1 MQNQIAANLSFLN
14 NQGSI
19 LIENEKIHERHSHTI
34 IRLILSDDCE
44 RTRQIL
50 FSFREVNHIRVATPG
65 LFAKG
70 NHIYLH
76 LDSLKEHE
84 YAFPLPGGKVISAY
98 GTRGGHSGA
107 DIKTCANDTIRAAF
121 DGVVRMSKPYY
132 AYGNLVVIRH
142 ANGLETIYS
151 HNCKNLVR
159 SGDVVKAGQPIGLT
173 GRTGRATTEHV
184 HFETRINGQHFNPN
198 LIFDLKE
205 RKLRKEC
212 IKCSK
217 NGSGII
223 VKSQAGNNRIAQNKK

>member
-1 MQNQIAANLSFLN
+1 MKD
-14 NQGSI
+14 I
-19 LIENEKIHERHSHTI
+19 LILLFVLFFPMIVNAQDKS
-34 IRLILSDDCE
+34 S
-44 RTRQIL
+44 

-121 DGVVRMSKPYY
+121 DGVVRMSIPYY
-132 AYGNLVVIRH
+132 AYGKLVVIRH

-159 SGDVVKAGQPIGLT
+159 SGEVVKAGQPIGLT

-184 HFETRINGQHFNPN
+184 HFETRFNGQHFNPI

-217 NGSGII
+217 NGSGVI

>member
-1 MQNQIAANLSFLN
+1 MKD
-14 NQGSI
+14 I
-19 LIENEKIHERHSHTI
+19 LILLFVLFFPMIANAQDKPS
-34 IRLILSDDCE
+34 
-44 RTRQIL
+44 

-132 AYGNLVVIRH
+132 AYGNLVVIR
-142 ANGLETIYS
+142 
-151 HNCKNLVR
+151 
-159 SGDVVKAGQPIGLT
+159 PIGLT

-223 VKSQAGNNRIAQNKK
+223 VKSQVGNNRIAQNKK

>member
-1 MQNQIAANLSFLN
+1 MKNIFTL
-14 NQGSI
+14 
-19 LIENEKIHERHSHTI
+19 
-34 IRLILSDDCE
+34 LILSVCFLCANISG
-44 RTRQIL
+44 RAQNK
-50 FSFREVNHIRVATPG
+50 FSDMEVNHVRVATPG
-65 LFAKG
+65 LFSKE
-70 NHIYLH
+70 NCVM
-76 LDSLKEHE
+76 LDLKSLSRN
-84 YAFPLPGGKVISAY
+84 YSFPLPGGKVISGY
-98 GTRGGHSGA
+98 GTRGGHSGD
-107 DIKTCANDTIRAAF
+107 DIITCARDTIRAAF

>member
-50 FSFREVNHIRVATPG
+50 FFFREVNHIRVATPG

-217 NGSGII
+217 NGSGVI

>member
-1 MQNQIAANLSFLN
+1 MK
-14 NQGSI
+14 GI
-19 LIENEKIHERHSHTI
+19 LILLFVLFFPMIANAQDKS
-34 IRLILSDDCE
+34 S
-44 RTRQIL
+44 

-132 AYGNLVVIRH
+132 ASRKNAMLVKPASCSASCSSAFVKVC
-142 ANGLETIYS
+142 S
-151 HNCKNLVR
+151 H
-159 SGDVVKAGQPIGLT
+159 T
-173 GRTGRATTEHV
+173 
-184 HFETRINGQHFNPN
+184 
-198 LIFDLKE
+198 
-205 RKLRKEC
+205 
-212 IKCSK
+212 
-217 NGSGII
+217 
-223 VKSQAGNNRIAQNKK
+223 

>member
-1 MQNQIAANLSFLN
+1 MKD
-14 NQGSI
+14 I
-19 LIENEKIHERHSHTI
+19 LILLFVLFFPMIVNAQDKS
-34 IRLILSDDCE
+34 S
-44 RTRQIL
+44 

-107 DIKTCANDTIRAAF
+107 DIKTCA
-121 DGVVRMSKPYY
+121 
-132 AYGNLVVIRH
+132 YGNLVVIRH

-159 SGDVVKAGQPIGLT
+159 SGDVVKAGQPIGL
-173 GRTGRATTEHV
+173 TGRATTEHV

-217 NGSGII
+217 NGSGVI

>member
-1 MQNQIAANLSFLN
+1 
-14 NQGSI
+14 
-19 LIENEKIHERHSHTI
+19 
-34 IRLILSDDCE
+34 
-44 RTRQIL
+44 
-50 FSFREVNHIRVATPG
+50 
-65 LFAKG
+65 
-70 NHIYLH
+70 
-76 LDSLKEHE
+76 
-84 YAFPLPGGKVISAY
+84 
-98 GTRGGHSGA
+98 
-107 DIKTCANDTIRAAF
+107 
-121 DGVVRMSKPYY
+121 MSKPYY

-217 NGSGII
+217 YGSGII

>member
-1 MQNQIAANLSFLN
+1 MK
-14 NQGSI
+14 GI
-19 LIENEKIHERHSHTI
+19 LILLFVLFFPMIANAQDKS
-34 IRLILSDDCE
+34 S
-44 RTRQIL
+44 

-84 YAFPLPGGKVISAY
+84 Y
-98 GTRGGHSGA
+98 
-107 DIKTCANDTIRAAF
+107 AAF